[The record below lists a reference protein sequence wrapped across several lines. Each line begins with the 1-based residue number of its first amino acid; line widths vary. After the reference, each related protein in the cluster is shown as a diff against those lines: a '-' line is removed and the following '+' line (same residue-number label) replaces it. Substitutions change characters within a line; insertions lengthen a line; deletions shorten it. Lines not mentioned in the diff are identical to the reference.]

1 MKIFCLNSKPYKIAA
16 VCILACMM
24 LCSAL
29 FITKSQTVF
38 FGYAARKLPIYS
50 VDTNEKKIAITFDA
64 AWGADKTEEIIKIC
78 QEKNIEAT
86 FFLVGFWVEKYP
98 DLVKKIDEANIFD
111 IGTHSN
117 THPNMGGLSEEQ
129 MRNELTTSVKLIE
142 DITQK
147 KVKYFRPPYGDYSD
161 RLITVCEDLG
171 LQAIQWS
178 VDSLDWKGLSAGEM
192 LQRITSTVQNGSIIL
207 CHNNSDHIVEA
218 LPVMIDTLRAQGY
231 TFVKMSNLVYAPG
244 SKIDNNGTQY
254 NTIA

>member
-1 MKIFCLNSKPYKIAA
+1 MKISCINSKPYKIAG
-16 VCILACMM
+16 VFVLAFIM
-24 LCSAL
+24 LISVL

-38 FGYAARKLPIYS
+38 FGYAGRKLPIYS
-50 VDTNEKKIAITFDA
+50 VNTDEKKIAITFDA

-78 QEKNIEAT
+78 QEKQIEAT

-98 DLVKKIDEANIFD
+98 DLVKKIDDAKIFD

-117 THPNMGGLSEEQ
+117 THPNMGGLSEAQ

-142 DITQK
+142 DITHK

-161 RLITVCEDLG
+161 RLISVCDDLG

-178 VDSLDWKGLSAGEM
+178 VDSLDWKGLSAGEI
-192 LQRITSTVQNGSIIL
+192 LQRVSGGVQNGSIIL

-218 LPVMIDTLRAQGY
+218 LPVIIDTLRAKGY

-244 SKIDNNGTQY
+244 SKIDNNGTQH